1 MAKVVV
7 IDDRVT
13 NRNIL
18 TRLALSVEEGLQVQ
32 AYASP
37 IDALAKLH
45 SGNHADLIITDYN
58 MPEMDGAT
66 FIETLRE
73 SPDYADVPIIVIT
86 VYEDRDFCYRAL
98 EAGATDFLLSPVD
111 HLEFRARA
119 RNLLTMRRQ
128 QCLLLERA
136 VELENALHERGV
148 IFDHGQGDQSPILN
162 ELPVAVSMVD
172 RHGRFVFA
180 NDAHD
185 RLFQVDGQAIIG
197 KTVLNA
203 MGEAYATRHSVLNDK
218 VIESGQALP
227 DACREQFNDRVDRR
241 DIVSIKGPFAV
252 RDNGETGIVTISIDL
267 TDQLGQSEKS
277 GEQGLD
283 RITGLATGDSF
294 RTRVDLEIARAR
306 RQNEMLAVMV
316 VDIDRFKGINDAFG
330 KPFADQLL
338 HGVASRLQERLRE
351 TDSIARWR
359 SDEFTVLQLGIKRP
373 DDSAELCR
381 RLNET
386 FADPFII
393 DGNEVHISASIGI
406 TLFPADGRNADTL
419 LKNADL
425 AMYRA
430 KASGRDGYRFFA
442 AEMNIAARRAVTLER
457 ELRQAL
463 AGEQFIVYYQ
473 PQIEIDTGEIIGVEA
488 LVRWN
493 HPHRGI
499 VRPGEFIGLAEDIG
513 LIAPLTAWVLRSSC
527 DRMRGWLNR
536 YPTMQLS
543 VNLSP
548 VQFRERGIELLV
560 ERILRETGVPP
571 KSLDIELTENAVI
584 ENSQTASASL
594 RYLNQLG
601 VSLSI
606 DDFGTGYSSLA
617 YVKRL
622 PVQRLKIDQSFVQAI
637 ENSSSDEV
645 IVRAII
651 NLGHS
656 LGLKVIAEGVETIE
670 QLKRLQTLGCDQIQ
684 GDFISPPIAA
694 DIFDTWAKAG
704 GALRPDGPLRE
715 NSDLF
720 NADRDRRIG

>member
-1 MAKVVV
+1 MAKIVV

-32 AYASP
+32 AYSSP
-37 IDALAKLH
+37 VDALAKLH
-45 SGNHADLIITDYN
+45 SGNTADLIITDYN

-66 FIETLRE
+66 FIETLRQSVE
-73 SPDYADVPIIVIT
+73 HADVPIIVIT

-128 QCLLLERA
+128 QVLLQDRA
-136 VELENALHERGV
+136 MELEHALHEKGATFEHGSQDQAS
-148 IFDHGQGDQSPILN
+148 IFND
-162 ELPVAVSMVD
+162 LPVAISMVD
-172 RHGRFVFA
+172 RHGRFVFS
-180 NDAHD
+180 NRTHD
-185 RLFQVDGQAIIG
+185 ELFRLEDKAVIG
-197 KTVLNA
+197 KTLADALGDN
-203 MGEAYATRHSVLNDK
+203 YATRHSVLNDK
-218 VIESGQALP
+218 VIESGSSLP
-227 DACREQFNDRVDRR
+227 EVCREQLSDRADRR
-241 DIVSIKGPFAV
+241 DIVSVKGPFAV
-252 RDNGETGIVTISIDL
+252 RENGEMGIVTISLDLSDQIDRDE
-267 TDQLGQSEKS
+267 TDKKQTVDKL
-277 GEQGLD
+277 
-283 RITGLATGDSF
+283 TGLQVGDQF
-294 RTRVDLEIARAR
+294 KKQVDLEIARAR
-306 RQNEMLAVMV
+306 RQNEMLAVLV
-316 VDIDRFKGINDAFG
+316 IDIDRFKGINDAFG
-330 KPFADQLL
+330 KPFADRLL
-338 HGVASRLQERLRE
+338 RNVAERLQSKLRE
-351 TDSIARWR
+351 TDNIARWR

-373 DDSAELCR
+373 DDAAELCR
-381 RLNET
+381 RLNEA
-386 FADPFII
+386 FSDPFII
-393 DGNEVHISASIGI
+393 DENEVHISASIGI
-406 TLFPADGRNADTL
+406 SLFPADGRNVETL

-430 KASGRDGYRFFA
+430 KGSGRDSYRFFA
-442 AEMNIAARRAVTLER
+442 AEMNIAARRAVTMER

-463 AGEQFIVYYQ
+463 AGDQFIVYYQ
-473 PQIEIDTGEIIGVEA
+473 PQVDIRTGEIVGVEA
-488 LVRWN
+488 LVRWD

-499 VRPGEFIGLAEDIG
+499 VRPGEFISLAEDIG
-513 LIAPLTAWVLRSSC
+513 LIAPLTAWVLRCSC
-527 DRMRGWLNR
+527 DRMRSWMLRHPG
-536 YPTMQLS
+536 MQLS

-560 ERILRETGVPP
+560 ERILRESGVPP
-571 KSLDIELTENAVI
+571 RALDIELTENAVI

-622 PVQRLKIDQSFVQAI
+622 PVQRLKIDQSFVQSI

-656 LGLKVIAEGVETIE
+656 LGLKVIAEGVETLA
-670 QLKRLQTLGCDQIQ
+670 QLRRLHQLGCDQVQ
-684 GDFISPPIAA
+684 GDLVSPPIACEV
-694 DIFDTWAKAG
+694 FDNWAKAG
-704 GALRPDGPLRE
+704 GAMREDGPIQK
-715 NSDLF
+715 
-720 NADRDRRIG
+720 IGQTNHPA